1 MSSDRGCFMRQSV
14 IGLALILLMFSFVA
28 VGCQSLT
35 GETLGQNIDDTDIT
49 AYVKTMLTQEK
60 AVNFT
65 RVSVTTV
72 KGVVHLTGNVESAK
86 DKARAE
92 QIASSVRGVRGVVN
106 NLQVERH
113 S

>member
-1 MSSDRGCFMRQSV
+1 MRRS
-14 IGLALILLMFSFVA
+14 LAGSIVLFLMISFVA

-72 KGVVHLTGNVESAK
+72 KGVVQLTGNVETAR

-106 NLQVERH
+106 NLQVESR
-113 S
+113 

>member
-1 MSSDRGCFMRQSV
+1 MRRAFIS
-14 IGLALILLMFSFVA
+14 LTLMLLMSCFVA

-72 KGVVHLTGNVESAK
+72 KGIVHLSGNVESAN

-106 NLQVERH
+106 NLQVDTR
-113 S
+113 